1 MATTPKELRIYETVD
16 GKRPFDEWMDGLKD
30 RTLLARIASRLNR
43 VVLGNLGDVKSLGGG
58 VSELRL
64 VFGSGY
70 RIYFAQ
76 DGDKIILL
84 LCGGDKGSQGGDI
97 RTAKTYLEDYKRRG
111 HGKKK

>member
-1 MATTPKELRIYETVD
+1 MAASPKEVRVYETSD
-16 GKRPFDEWMDGLKD
+16 GRRPFDEWLDGLRDKS
-30 RTLLARIASRLNR
+30 TIARIASRLNR
-43 VVLGNLGDVKSLGGG
+43 VALGNMGDAKSVGGG

-64 VFGSGY
+64 AFGPGF

-84 LCGGDKGSQGGDI
+84 LCGGDKGSQVGDI